1 MNKIKSSD
9 MRTFWISHFDDEL
22 RKEMEDKYAAKQI
35 TYEELCVAYNNQ
47 ISWDEHIDYDHSRT
61 LKEQVNEIIADKTV
75 KEIHLHD
82 NRPNPK
88 HDGAN
93 TAFYWIWSNKKRV
106 LTDKDI
112 QMEVALCAGL
122 NGIENA
128 EFVEEA

>member
-9 MRTFWISHFDDEL
+9 MRTFWVSHFNDKL

-47 ISWDEHIDYDHSRT
+47 ISWDEYIDYDHSRT

-88 HDGAN
+88 HDGSN
-93 TAFYWIWSNKKRV
+93 TAFYWLASSNNRE
-106 LTDKDI
+106 LTDDDI
-112 QMEVALCAGL
+112 QRDIAWNAEL